1 MLKIITINGLPN
13 FFAIFISGFLLIIMW
28 VLLFQTRFLSD
39 STKNTV
45 PARVLSENS
54 KTNVDNFR

>member
-13 FFAIFISGFLLIIMW
+13 FFAILISGFLLIIMR
-28 VLLFQTRFLSD
+28 VLLFQTRFLSE

-45 PARVLSENS
+45 LARVLSKNS

>member
-1 MLKIITINGLPN
+1 MLKIITINGLAN
-13 FFAIFISGFLLIIMW
+13 FFAIFISEFLLIIMW
-28 VLLFQTRFLSD
+28 VLLFQTRFLSE

-45 PARVLSENS
+45 LARVSTKNH